1 MGIMVGLPSPSGSEK
16 DLQLNFGKN
25 MTVQV
30 EMRAPHLPAEWHLQ
44 SGIQLTWP
52 HAGTD
57 WAYMLKEVQECFVN
71 IAREIAK
78 RELLLI
84 VTPEPE
90 EVKKQ
95 IVATVNMDN
104 VRFLRCETNDTW
116 ARDHGAITMIDTG
129 NPSLL
134 DFTFNGWGLKFA
146 SELDNLI
153 TGQAVKAG
161 DNIVILESMKMEIPV
176 VAPQDGT
183 VASIDVA
190 VGDAI
195 DSGAVLATL
204 N

>member
-30 EMRAPHLPAEWHLQ
+30 EMRAPHLPAEWHTQ

-57 WAYMLKEVQECFVN
+57 WAYMLAEVQECFIN
-71 IAREIAK
+71 IAQEIAK

-95 IVATVNMDN
+95 IAATVNMNN
-104 VRFLRCETNDTW
+104 VRFLECATNDTW

-129 NPSLL
+129 TLPCSTLHS
-134 DFTFNGWGLKFA
+134 T
-146 SELDNLI
+146 
-153 TGQAVKAG
+153 AG
-161 DNIVILESMKMEIPV
+161 D
-176 VAPQDGT
+176 
-183 VASIDVA
+183 
-190 VGDAI
+190 
-195 DSGAVLATL
+195 
-204 N
+204 

>member
-78 RELLLI
+78 RELLQQ
-84 VTPEPE
+84 E
-90 EVKKQ
+90 
-95 IVATVNMDN
+95 ARGDN
-104 VRFLRCETNDTW
+104 VEVGFIMVHGQ
-116 ARDHGAITMIDTG
+116 DHLMTT
-129 NPSLL
+129 LL
-134 DFTFNGWGLKFA
+134 LK
-146 SELDNLI
+146 D
-153 TGQAVKAG
+153 
-161 DNIVILESMKMEIPV
+161 IV
-176 VAPQDGT
+176 GT
-183 VASIDVA
+183 LMDVYKK
-190 VGDAI
+190 
-195 DSGAVLATL
+195 
-204 N
+204 

>member
-95 IVATVNMDN
+95 I
-104 VRFLRCETNDTW
+104 L
-116 ARDHGAITMIDTG
+116 
-129 NPSLL
+129 PL
-134 DFTFNGWGLKFA
+134 
-146 SELDNLI
+146 
-153 TGQAVKAG
+153 
-161 DNIVILESMKMEIPV
+161 P
-176 VAPQDGT
+176 
-183 VASIDVA
+183 
-190 VGDAI
+190 
-195 DSGAVLATL
+195 
-204 N
+204 